1 LRAKGLSG
9 AVPVSIQHSTLPAK
23 RDFLQANHYTKR
35 MEVKEYLQK
44 ELPLI
49 NSTLEA
55 ELEGLHSSVREVAKY
70 TLSAGGKRL
79 RPLLTILMARSL
91 GYHAKNIYPLA
102 CALEFLHSATLMHD
116 DILDNAHLRRGQTSA
131 HLIFGLTQTVLAGD
145 GLLALANMIVA
156 RYNMPALTHCVA
168 DAILKTA
175 TGEIEEIYWLRKPD
189 LTKDTYLQIIKGKT
203 AYLIQAACLCGAII
217 AGADDYIQKQ
227 SRIYGLNLGIA
238 FQLVD
243 DALDYTSTSAVSG
256 KPLGG
261 DLREGKLTLPL
272 ILYLKNLKKEHRQK
286 ILSRI
291 AENSLSDEEVEEII
305 TAIQNKGL
313 ARRVRQEARTFLQKS
328 EKALANFPETQEKEL
343 LKKVL
348 YLVLSRDR

>member
-1 LRAKGLSG
+1 
-9 AVPVSIQHSTLPAK
+9 
-23 RDFLQANHYTKR
+23 

-49 NSTLEA
+49 NLVLKE
-55 ELEGLHSSVREVAKY
+55 ELKGLHSSVRQVAEY

-91 GYHAKNIYPLA
+91 GYADKNIYPLA

-116 DILDNAHLRRGQTSA
+116 DILDNAHLRRGKKSA
-131 HLIFGLTQTVLAGD
+131 HLVFGLTQTVLAGD

-156 RYNMPALTHCVA
+156 RYNIPALTHCVA

-175 TGEIEEIYWLRKPD
+175 TGEIEEIHWLRKPN
-189 LTKDTYLQIIKGKT
+189 LTEDTYLQIIEGKT

-217 AGADDYIQKQ
+217 AGADNHIQEQ

-272 ILYLKNLKKEHRQK
+272 ILYLKNLDEEKRKDLLYK
-286 ILSRI
+286 V
-291 AENSLSDEEVEEII
+291 AENSLSEEEIKGVI
-305 TAIQNKGL
+305 TSVQDMGL
-313 ARRVRQEARTFLQKS
+313 AEKVRQEARKFLQKS
-328 EKALANFPETQEKEL
+328 EKALASFPETLEKEIL
-343 LKKVL
+343 NKILG
-348 YLVLSRDR
+348 LVLSRDR